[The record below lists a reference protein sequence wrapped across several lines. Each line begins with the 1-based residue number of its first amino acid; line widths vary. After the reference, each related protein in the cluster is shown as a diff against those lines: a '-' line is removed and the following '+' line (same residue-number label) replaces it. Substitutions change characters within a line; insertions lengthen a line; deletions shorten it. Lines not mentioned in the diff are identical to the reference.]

1 MSRAGASCLSGAAF
15 ATAYEKQTICR
26 IDRRVSPPAHAEGG
40 TQPTQVGL
48 DVSRGFAQPRI
59 IRLKASQ
66 SARTIGR
73 RDLSVD
79 HAPTPFPLHA
89 QHTNANDGRVIPC
102 VKYFTKAVSC
112 RQNTRR
118 CLFCAQSRLMPA
130 RFSHRA
136 D

>member
-1 MSRAGASCLSGAAF
+1 M
-15 ATAYEKQTICR
+15 CR
-26 IDRRVSPPAHAEGG
+26 INRRVLPPAPAEGG

-66 SARTIGR
+66 SARTIGL
-73 RDLSVD
+73 RDLSVN

-89 QHTNANDGRVIPC
+89 QRTNANDSTVIPC

-112 RQNTRR
+112 RQNRR
-118 CLFCAQSRLMPA
+118 HCLFCDQSRPMPA
-130 RFSHRA
+130 RFPNRA